1 MKKVKKIWLIL
12 ILATATTKALS
23 QTKIID
29 SLRNQIKT
37 ETSGKQKLNLIYELA
52 GQSIN
57 SDTLLPYVSIADSIA
72 HSSKEKFDFSTA
84 AYIRSYYYIR
94 KNLVDSALTVI
105 DELIDEYKNDP
116 QRSDYY
122 LGLLFFRAKVFDRGN
137 LYTQAL
143 TQLYKVVQEAEM
155 QKDTLTLIQAKTG
168 IGWVQMEMEQYP
180 EALKWLYKALNTS
193 ANKKFYKNYG
203 ALYSNIAATYNA
215 LHKPDSAQYYINI
228 GIQDARQN
236 NNLLF
241 LATSLG
247 MQAKIFI
254 DNNEQA
260 LAEVPLNEVVEIR
273 KKLNDPF
280 YTVFDMSNL
289 ASYYAHNNQPEKG
302 ITLCKE
308 GILLAKKSGLSS
320 QLLMVYHALAENYKA
335 AGKTVEYGKT
345 LEDIIALK
353 DSFNNIN
360 SSKLLADMQ
369 LNSDVQKKQQEILEQ
384 KLKLTQKNYWLYGSA
399 VFGIML
405 ITITILA
412 FNTYRRREKQKI
424 EIALQEEKRHV
435 IDAVKKAE
443 EKERVRIAGDLHDN
457 LGVYAASMAS
467 NLNYIQI
474 PEADEQTNTAFNE
487 LKNNSNA
494 IISQLNDTIWVLKK
508 DALSLTAVSDRL
520 KIFTG
525 RLTKSYPDMVI
536 DVEEDIM
543 KDHLLASSH
552 AFHLYRLLQEAVNNA
567 LKHSKGKRI
576 TVKIIADIYTW
587 AVCIND
593 NGIGFLTDE
602 SFANQGNGILNMKD
616 RCREVGWQILWNK
629 NDPTGTAVKI
639 SPTTN

>member
-1 MKKVKKIWLIL
+1 MKAAIFN
-12 ILATATTKALS
+12 LS
-23 QTKIID
+23 LFLYACVLPVNAQTKIID
-29 SLRNQIKT
+29 SLRNLINL

-52 GQSIN
+52 GQTIN
-57 SDTLLPYVSIADSIA
+57 SDTLLPYVFIADSIA
-72 HSSKEKFDFSTA
+72 SASKEKINLSTA

-105 DELIDEYKNDP
+105 DKLIEEYKNNP

-137 LYTQAL
+137 RYTQAL

-215 LHKPDSAQYYINI
+215 LHKPDSSQYYINI